1 MNKSIQNFIIMPLLL
16 VLWNQSALARN
27 FRVNQIPNGS
37 ENGCANCHVNPA
49 GGGSRNEFGSAIESG
64 FLDGSG
70 NVTWNATLAAMDS
83 DGDGFS
89 NGHELEDPFGL
100 WSIGSVAPGTSTL
113 VTFPGNA
120 SSVPQ
125 GIGADLSM
133 QLHFTNFAPHLGQ
146 LFQVRVELSSTGEQI
161 AFEEVAAISEAAF
174 DVTFMH
180 ILVADETYDIEYWA
194 DFNGNGS
201 YDAPPGDHA
210 WRNTAS
216 NISGDQSLA
225 LTHNTNWVDIGNPV
239 SLDLEHPAPTV
250 MTLLANF
257 PNPFNPETTISFF
270 LNEAQA
276 VDLKVYDMQGNF
288 VNSLYSGFAQPGQH
302 DFRFDARGA
311 HGEILAAG
319 IYFYRLKTNLGV
331 QTQRMTLLK

>member
-1 MNKSIQNFIIMPLLL
+1 MNKSIHNFIILPLLI

-49 GGGSRNEFGSAIESG
+49 GGGSRNEFGSAVESG

-100 WSIGSVAPGTSTL
+100 WSIGSAAPGTSSL

-133 QLHFTNFAPHLGQ
+133 QLHFTNFSAHVGQ

-216 NISGDQSLA
+216 NISGDQSLT
-225 LTHNTNWVDIGNPV
+225 LIHNTNWQDIGNPV
-239 SLDLEHPAPTV
+239 SLDLDHLAPTASI
-250 MTLLANF
+250 LNANY
-257 PNPFNPETTISFF
+257 PNPFNPETTISFS
-270 LNEAQA
+270 LDVAQQ
-276 VDLKVYDMQGNF
+276 VDLTVYDMRGNF
-288 VNSLYSGFAQPGQH
+288 VNSLYSGFAQSGKH
-302 DFRFDARGA
+302 DFRFDASLVS
-311 HGEILAAG
+311 GETLAAG
-319 IYFYRLKTNLGV
+319 IYFYQLASKQGV

>member
-1 MNKSIQNFIIMPLLL
+1 MNKPIQNFIIFSLL
-16 VLWNQSALARN
+16 VLVWNQSVMARN

-49 GGGSRNEFGSAIESG
+49 GGGTRNAFGSAVEDG

-70 NVTWNATLAAMDS
+70 NVTWNASLASLDS

-100 WSIGSVAPGTSTL
+100 WTIGSGAPGTSSL

-120 SSVPQ
+120 SSVPA
-125 GIGADLSM
+125 GSGAALSM
-133 QLHFTNFAPHLGQ
+133 QLNFINFGPHLGQ
-146 LFQVRVELSSTGEQI
+146 LFQVRVELTSTGEQV

-174 DVTFMH
+174 DITFMH
-180 ILVADETYDIEYWA
+180 ILESGETYNIEYWA
-194 DFNGNGS
+194 DFSGNGS

-216 NISGDQSLA
+216 NISGDQSLT

-239 SLDLEHPAPTV
+239 GLDFEPLAPTA
-250 MTLLANF
+250 LSLHANY
-257 PNPFNPETTISFF
+257 PNPFNPETTISFS
-270 LNEAQA
+270 LDVAQQI
-276 VDLKVYDMQGNF
+276 DLRVYDMRGNL
-288 VNSLYSGFAQPGQH
+288 VNSLYSGFAQAGKH
-302 DFRFDARGA
+302 DFRFDARSA
-311 HGEILAAG
+311 NGEILAAG
-319 IYFYRLKTNLGV
+319 IYFYQIESTLGV